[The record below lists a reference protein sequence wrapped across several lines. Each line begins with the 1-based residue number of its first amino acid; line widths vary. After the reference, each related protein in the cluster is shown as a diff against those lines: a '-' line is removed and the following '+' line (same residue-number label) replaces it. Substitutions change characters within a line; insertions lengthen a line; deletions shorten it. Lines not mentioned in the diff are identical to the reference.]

1 MKTKPARRHNYPL
14 SLGVGASLCL
24 AVGCLA
30 DSPEPVTDDDDTT
43 DETYIPLADDAK
55 AGAPLVFTGTCEP
68 GVDISIAAVG
78 DVLLHG
84 PLQVQAVGHEARF
97 ASLWQPIAD
106 LLTIADITYANLEG
120 PTAVGVRATGR
131 NATDPGFVF
140 DNAIYTSYPQFNY
153 HPYLLADLQGSG
165 VDVVSTANNHSL
177 DRRELGVDRT
187 IDALHAVGLPYT
199 GTRKTTDGAW
209 HTVTSAKGINI
220 AWLACTYGTNGIPDR
235 DQKVLHCWDDEAEV
249 LALIGELAADPAI
262 DLVAVTPHWGDEYN
276 ANPNTAQKRLAKKF
290 ADAGASLIFGS
301 HPHVTQ
307 PWAKLI
313 AADGREV
320 FVIYSLGNFVS
331 GQTALARKSTLLAYV
346 GIHKSA
352 MGTVVTGVK
361 YVPLYM
367 NKKEG
372 VRALEAIDRGN
383 SSPDSR
389 TLTTSMYGL
398 ANLLDPEDAA
408 LGALGLQ
415 TPCPAP

>member
-1 MKTKPARRHNYPL
+1 M
-14 SLGVGASLCL
+14 GEG
-24 AVGCLA
+24 
-30 DSPEPVTDDDDTT
+30 DDETDD
-43 DETYIPLADDAK
+43 TYIPLDDDK
-55 AGAPLVFTGTCEP
+55 AAAPLVFTGTCEP

-84 PLQVQAVGHEARF
+84 ALQVQAVGHELRF
-97 ASLWQPIAD
+97 ASLWQPIVDVLAA
-106 LLTIADITYANLEG
+106 ADITYVNLEG
-120 PTAVGVRATGR
+120 PTAEGVRATGR
-131 NATDPGFVF
+131 NAPDPGFVF

-153 HPYLLADLQGSG
+153 HPYLLADLHASG

-187 IDALHAVGLPYT
+187 IDALDAVGLPYT

-209 HTVTSAKGINI
+209 HTVTSAKGVNI

-235 DQKVLHCWDDEAEV
+235 DHKVLHCWEDEAEV
-249 LALIGELAADPAI
+249 VALISELAADPAI

-276 ANPNTAQKRLAKKF
+276 ANPNAAQKSLAQTF
-290 ADAGASLIFGS
+290 ANAGASIIFGS

-307 PWAKLI
+307 PWGKLI

-331 GQTALARKSTLLAYV
+331 GQTALARKSTLVAYV
-346 GIHKSA
+346 GVRKSA
-352 MGTVVTGVK
+352 SGTVVTGAR

-367 NKKEG
+367 NKKGG

-383 SSPDSR
+383 SSADSR
-389 TLTTSMYGL
+389 LLTTSMYGQ
-398 ANLLDPEDAA
+398 ANLLDPEAA
-408 LGALGLQ
+408 AAGELGLA
-415 TPCPAP
+415 TSCP